1 MKRLFLMKC
10 LLFSV
15 LAAIPSLG
23 WSNGIYT
30 PGQVTLYNN
39 NTYMVGAYNVRH
51 NPAVST
57 GKVFA
62 GLNPGSS
69 LTISGTDS
77 STGAGFFCSLTSASP
92 LFANAEK
99 VIYSLGDG
107 SLLIAT
113 RTSTTNS
120 TCSGVQI
127 QTGSNQLH

>member
-1 MKRLFLMKC
+1 MKRILKS
-10 LLFSV
+10 LLF
-15 LAAIPSLG
+15 AALTATPLLC
-23 WSNGIYT
+23 WSNGVYN
-30 PGQVTLYNN
+30 PGTVTLYNN
-39 NTYMVGAYNVRH
+39 NTYMVGAYNVRF

-77 STGAGFFCSLTSASP
+77 STGAGFFCALTSASP
-92 LFANAEK
+92 QFANAEK
-99 VIYSLGDG
+99 AIYSLGDG

-120 TCSGVQI
+120 TCSSVQI